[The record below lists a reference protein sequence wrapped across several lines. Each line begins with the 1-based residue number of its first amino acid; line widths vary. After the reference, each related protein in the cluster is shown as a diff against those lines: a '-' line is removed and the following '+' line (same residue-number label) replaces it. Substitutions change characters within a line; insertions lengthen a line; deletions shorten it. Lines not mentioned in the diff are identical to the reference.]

1 MAIKQVSAHRY
12 EADEDTTLK
21 ELKAAGWT
29 SSVKLSRMENIWA
42 VPLLKRDV
50 EGLTGAGI
58 DVLSIHSGP
67 GRKYHYREAQV
78 LPALTAM
85 QEFLSRHSI
94 NHVYESRMDK
104 VRAFWEHYR
113 GQRHVTPS

>member
-1 MAIKQVSAHRY
+1 MAIKQVSEHCY

-29 SSVKLSRMENIWA
+29 SSVKLSRIENIWA
-42 VPLLKRDV
+42 VPLLKQDI

-58 DVLSIHSGP
+58 DILSIHSGP
-67 GRKYHYREAQV
+67 SRKYHYRESQA

-85 QEFLSRHSI
+85 QEFLGKHSI
-94 NHVYESRMDK
+94 AHVYESRMDK
-104 VRAFWEHYR
+104 IKAFWKHYR
-113 GQRHVTPS
+113 DQSVQ